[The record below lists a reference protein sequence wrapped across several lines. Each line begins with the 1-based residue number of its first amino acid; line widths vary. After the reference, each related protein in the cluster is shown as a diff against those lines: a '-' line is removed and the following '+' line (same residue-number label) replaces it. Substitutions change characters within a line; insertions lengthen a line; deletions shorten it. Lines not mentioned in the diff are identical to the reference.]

1 MAPKMIGISWVVL
14 ANACAAGVA
23 MPIKT
28 SAFFVLIVDS

>member
-23 MPIKT
+23 MPIKRLP
-28 SAFFVLIVDS
+28 FVLIVDS